1 MPPDA
6 RLIMHKPNHQF
17 QGTPDGA
24 FEKATLASKESFPT
38 MTNDEIKI
46 ILKHT
51 AVPDNFLAEIG
62 RVTAHF
68 ALLEYDLIE
77 LTHQLLGLS
86 RNMARAIT
94 SELSFRGLQQL
105 AASLLRER
113 FPSEVEKFE
122 SVLAK
127 VSKAEERRNTVS
139 HSLWGDGGK
148 SKDGERVIVRT
159 KYTAKQKNGLKFV
172 RQELTASDLR
182 GVAYQISI
190 AAYEVEQF
198 RNQLP
203 SGA

>member
-1 MPPDA
+1 
-6 RLIMHKPNHQF
+6 
-17 QGTPDGA
+17 
-24 FEKATLASKESFPT
+24 